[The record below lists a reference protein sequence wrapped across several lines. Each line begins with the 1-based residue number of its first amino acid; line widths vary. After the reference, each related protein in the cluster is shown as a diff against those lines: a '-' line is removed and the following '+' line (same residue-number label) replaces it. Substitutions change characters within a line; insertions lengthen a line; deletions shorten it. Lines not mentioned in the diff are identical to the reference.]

1 MGDNTTAKFV
11 ALLALALCF
20 ALVTSLV
27 SIPAQAQQQAE
38 S

>member
-1 MGDNTTAKFV
+1 MSDNIIEKFV
-11 ALLALALCF
+11 AVIALALCF

-27 SIPAQAQQQAE
+27 SIPTQTQQQAG

>member
-1 MGDNTTAKFV
+1 MSDKTTEKFV
-11 ALLALALCF
+11 APIALTLCF

-27 SIPAQAQQQAE
+27 SIPAQAQQQAG